1 MAAARS
7 RTALLLTC
15 SLAAL
20 AGAGAAR
27 ADWIVTRQ
35 GQRIETSGA
44 WQEKGKLLVFHL
56 ADGKLS
62 SLRLSEVDLEASR
75 TATRKAKEAPVA
87 APAQEPVKPRRPSVA
102 KLTDKDFQHPAAA
115 APSEKAGDKAAGAP
129 DKKPSGVAVASW
141 ERGKAEDDGHVLIT
155 GTVRN
160 PTSAQATSVTVLIR
174 LFDETGKQIAQGEA
188 VMTSTVIP
196 AGGSAGFRADF
207 AGLFT
212 FAAAKLEAHSF
223 NLSTKPGPAS
233 GIPAKE
239 G

>member
-1 MAAARS
+1 MATARS
-7 RTALLLTC
+7 RIAFLLTC

-20 AGAGAAR
+20 AAAGAAR

-62 SLRLSEVDLEASR
+62 SLRLADVDLEASR
-75 TATRKAKEAPVA
+75 TATQKAKEAPVA

-115 APSEKAGDKAAGAP
+115 AAPEKAEDKAGAP

-155 GTVRN
+155 GAVRN
-160 PTSAQATSVTVLIR
+160 PTSTQATSVTVVIR

-188 VMTSTVIP
+188 VLTSTVIP

-207 AGLFT
+207 AGLFS

-223 NLSTKPGPAS
+223 NLSTKPSPAS

>member
-1 MAAARS
+1 MAAARYS
-7 RTALLLTC
+7 TALLLTC

-20 AGAGAAR
+20 AGPDAAR

-44 WQEKGKLLVFHL
+44 WQEKGKLVIFHL

-62 SLRLSEVDLEASR
+62 SLRLSDVDLEASR
-75 TATRKAKEAPVA
+75 TATRQAKEAPVA
-87 APAQEPVKPRRPSVA
+87 APVQQPVKPRKPSVA

-115 APSEKAGDKAAGAP
+115 PAERAEDKSAGAP
-129 DKKPSGVAVASW
+129 DKKPPGVAVANW

-160 PTSAQATSVTVLIR
+160 PTSAQATSVTVAIR

-188 VMTSTVIP
+188 VMTSSVIP

-207 AGLFT
+207 AGVFS
-212 FAAAKLEAHSF
+212 FAAAKLDARSF
-223 NLSTKPGPAS
+223 NLTTKPSSPS